1 MKFYKSVR
9 EGLLY
14 VAMLV
19 GRCATATNRREE
31 CRDRFESPRAALVCV
46 LSALMLGLSCA
57 STLTGVTE
65 KISVDSTPQGA
76 DVTLVC
82 GVNRVGD
89 AVTPAKFTIARNAG
103 DCVAQVSKS
112 GYGDARA
119 TIEQGVNPAYWGNF
133 ITSPPALVGA
143 YILTGATAGLGA
155 LMIVTGTSGWL
166 VDLRTGAIHAHKPAR
181 VRVALH
187 RRESE

>member
-1 MKFYKSVR
+1 MSFYKSLR

-19 GRCATATNRREE
+19 GRCAMASSRREE
-31 CRDRFESPRAALVCV
+31 HAMRFESPRAALACV
-46 LSALMLGLSCA
+46 LSALMMSVSCA
-57 STLTGVTE
+57 TGLTGVTE

-82 GVNRVGD
+82 GLNRVGD
-89 AVTPAKFTIARNAG
+89 AVTPARFTIARNAG
-103 DCVAQVSKS
+103 DCMVQVSKS
-112 GYGDARA
+112 GYADERRA
-119 TIEQGVNPAYWGNF
+119 IEQGVNPAYWGNF

-143 YILTGATAGLGA
+143 YIFSGATAGLGA
-155 LMIVTGTSGWL
+155 LMIVTGASGWL
-166 VDLRTGAIHAHKPAR
+166 VDLRTGAIHAHKPGH

-187 RRESE
+187 RKESE

>member
-1 MKFYKSVR
+1 MKFYKSLR

-14 VAMLV
+14 VALLV
-19 GRCATATNRREE
+19 GRCATASNRREE
-31 CRDRFESPRAALVCV
+31 HQARFESPMAALVCV
-46 LSALMLGLSCA
+46 LSALMLSVSCA
-57 STLTGVTE
+57 STLTGVNE
-65 KISVDSTPQGA
+65 NISVDSTPQGA

-82 GVNRVGD
+82 GLNRVGD

-103 DCVAQVSKS
+103 DCVVQVSKS
-112 GYGDARA
+112 GFADEHR

-133 ITSPPALVGA
+133 VTSPVAFAGA
-143 YILTGATAGLGA
+143 YILTGATAGLAA

-166 VDLRTGAIHAHKPAR
+166 VDLRTGAIHAHKPGH

-187 RRESE
+187 RSESE

>member
-1 MKFYKSVR
+1 MKFSKSLR

-19 GRCATATNRREE
+19 GRCAASNRREE
-31 CRDRFESPRAALVCV
+31 HQARFESPRAALACV
-46 LSALMLGLSCA
+46 LSAVMLSVSCA
-57 STLTGVTE
+57 SALTGVAE

-76 DVTLVC
+76 EVTLFC

-103 DCVAQVSKS
+103 DCTVQVSKS
-112 GYGDARA
+112 GYAEQRA

-133 ITSPPALVGA
+133 LTSPVALAGA
-143 YILTGATAGLGA
+143 YVLSGATAGVGA
-155 LMIVTGTSGWL
+155 GLIVTGVAGWF
-166 VDLRTGAIHAHKPAR
+166 VDLRTGAIHTHRPGH
-181 VRVALH
+181 VRLTLH
-187 RRESE
+187 RSESE

>member
-1 MKFYKSVR
+1 MRFYQSVR

-19 GRCATATNRREE
+19 ASFAAATNRREE
-31 CRDRFESPRAALVCV
+31 HQARFESPRAALVCV
-46 LSALMLGLSCA
+46 LSALMLSVSCA
-57 STLTGVTE
+57 SALTGVTE

-76 DVTLVC
+76 DVALFC

-103 DCVAQVSKS
+103 DCLVQVSKS
-112 GYGDARA
+112 GYADAHA

-133 ITSPPALVGA
+133 LTSPPALVGA
-143 YILTGATAGLGA
+143 YIFSGATAGLGA
-155 LMIVTGTSGWL
+155 LMIVSGTSGWL
-166 VDLRTGAIHAHKPAR
+166 VDLRTGAIHAHKPGH
-181 VRVALH
+181 VRVAL
-187 RRESE
+187 RRKESE

>member
-1 MKFYKSVR
+1 MKFSKSLR

-19 GRCATATNRREE
+19 GRCATASNRREE
-31 CRDRFESPRAALVCV
+31 HEARFESPSAALVCV
-46 LSALMLGLSCA
+46 LSALLLSVSCA
-57 STLTGVTE
+57 SALTGVTE

-76 DVTLVC
+76 DVTLFC

-112 GYGDARA
+112 GYTEQHA

-133 ITSPPALVGA
+133 LTSPPALFGA
-143 YILTGATAGLGA
+143 YVLSGATAALGA
-155 LMIVTGTSGWL
+155 GLIVTGTAGWF
-166 VDLRTGAIHAHKPAR
+166 VDLRTGAIHAHRPR
-181 VRVALH
+181 HVLLTL
-187 RRESE
+187 RRKEVE